1 MFKKL
6 SVGLL
11 AIFCCQHVNA
21 DVAVGAGLSS
31 LGLGV
36 QGVFGVNPYI
46 NLRLAAN
53 GASLDE
59 NFEESGINYK
69 GTVDFGRP

>member
-11 AIFCCQHVNA
+11 AVLCCQHVNA
-21 DVAVGAGLSS
+21 DVAVGAGLST

-36 QGVFGVNPYI
+36 QGIFGVNKYI

-53 GASLDE
+53 AASVDE
-59 NFEESGINYK
+59 SF
-69 GTVDFGRP
+69 